1 MPELMT
7 VTQFNDKVLAVI
19 SSSREIR
26 NVTMVAEISSI
37 TRAASGHYYLDLKDS
52 QSNIRCT
59 FFRYA
64 ASKLIFDPKPGM
76 KVLVFG
82 GASFYPKG
90 GSLSFNIEWMKPYG
104 KGEASAAL
112 EELTARLLK
121 EGLFD
126 AERKRALPVY
136 PRAIGVV
143 TSPSGAVIKD
153 IIDTVAKRFPSG
165 IILAA
170 AKVQGEGAPES
181 LVAGIELLNSQEDVD
196 VIIVGRG
203 GGSAED
209 LSAFNSETVVRAIA
223 SSKVPVVS
231 AVGHATDKSLSDRV
245 ADAYAETP
253 TMAAVMCTRDIDDI
267 RRGLS
272 FMTGKIARSLTS
284 IVKDMRSRFAY
295 PNARLDP
302 RNAAVTLERYGAK
315 LDLLSERGA
324 SSVSGR
330 LRFMS
335 SRYEVLNA
343 KLDPKRAAEKV
354 EGYWVALD
362 SVSEAMDDS
371 VVRRLADNSREL
383 EHRSQ
388 MLAGLDPRRV
398 LDRGY
403 SFVTDEA
410 GRTVTSVS
418 GLRAGSKM
426 TVTMR
431 DGFVKAEVEEVTE
444 HGRRE
449 E

>member
-1 MPELMT
+1 
-7 VTQFNDKVLAVI
+7 
-19 SSSREIR
+19 
-26 NVTMVAEISSI
+26 
-37 TRAASGHYYLDLKDS
+37 
-52 QSNIRCT
+52 
-59 FFRYA
+59 
-64 ASKLIFDPKPGM
+64 
-76 KVLVFG
+76 
-82 GASFYPKG
+82 
-90 GSLSFNIEWMKPYG
+90 
-104 KGEASAAL
+104 
-112 EELTARLLK
+112 
-121 EGLFD
+121 
-126 AERKRALPVY
+126 
-136 PRAIGVV
+136 
-143 TSPSGAVIKD
+143 
-153 IIDTVAKRFPSG
+153 
-165 IILAA
+165 
-170 AKVQGEGAPES
+170 
-181 LVAGIELLNSQEDVD
+181 
-196 VIIVGRG
+196 
-203 GGSAED
+203 
-209 LSAFNSETVVRAIA
+209 
-223 SSKVPVVS
+223 
-231 AVGHATDKSLSDRV
+231 
-245 ADAYAETP
+245 
-253 TMAAVMCTRDIDDI
+253 
-267 RRGLS
+267 
-272 FMTGKIARSLTS
+272 MTGKIARSLTS

-444 HGRRE
+444 YGRRE